1 MDKDRK
7 NGAKKLNLSDPNFLG
22 RFLYLCIL
30 LVLLA
35 FSLLFLFLSTH
46 GAWVSLDYM

>member
-30 LVLLA
+30 LELLG
-35 FSLLFLFLSTH
+35 FSLLFRFLSIH